1 MHFRRVHP
9 GRRALERAHPARR
22 RARYQLDRH
31 GGRVRPRSLG
41 GDRCPRAARYPGRR
55 SALRLHQGR
64 PRVGR
69 ARPRRAATPHRRSAE
84 PAPGGRRIA
93 PPARCR
99 AHRLVP
105 DALAR
110 RGWHAARRLLGH
122 PAAAQSGG
130 EGRRRRA
137 FQSRCGAARSSGAR
151 RSCGHSAAT
160 VFGDPP
166 GGRGWG
172 ASLVRRAPHRSHRLQ
187 PDAIGPAHGRLQ
199 RRARRS
205 TRRGRLALP
214 LSRLFGRGAATQCCP
229 GGRAAAGRAA
239 ARYDGRCR
247 GGRLDARLAGR
258 DRGNRW
264 RPTPHTGGR
273 LDRRGEP
280 RADRCRPGRHCR
292 GYRAHGR
299 GHRTGPAVKLLAL
312 VIVLGLC
319 LSGVGVSQAPDTSG
333 LGPRLSLETVVAR
346 TLVYSPGVAGAQGA
360 VRDAAALRRVTLGA
374 YLPSVYLNSS
384 AGWTDQSLASA
395 GATSLAQPSTV
406 NAYGAGL
413 AAAVDVFTG
422 GRRGAQRSQ
431 AEAISGAADAGLVQQ
446 RYATILLARQ
456 GYFGVLRAH
465 ELVRVA
471 QESIVQAEL
480 GLGYA
485 RDREQAG
492 TATRADVLLAQLAA
506 ATARRQWLAA
516 RDTLGMT
523 TAALGRL
530 VGADGPVD
538 ADAHIPLEP
547 APLALSDSGVLA
559 LAPAAAPAVVNAQA
573 LANADAAAVRA
584 SETQY
589 LPTISLGAGYN
600 WSNDGRVTGAP
611 RSGWIVALST
621 SFPLFNG
628 FVREAAVTQAKVAA
642 EVASAASADT
652 KRFARAE
659 AQRLVGSLRV
669 AEQDI
674 ALSRESVRLATEELR
689 VIRARYRAGI
699 ATILDVLTSQT
710 ALTQAE
716 LDLVSA
722 LFTYQVARASLEALL
737 GRDL

>member
-1 MHFRRVHP
+1 MRRRPALWFALALIALLP
-9 GRRALERAHPARR
+9 GRGIGQQPIAVDTAS
-22 RARYQLDRH
+22 DT
-31 GGRVRPRSLG
+31 
-41 GDRCPRAARYPGRR
+41 
-55 SALRLHQGR
+55 
-64 PRVGR
+64 
-69 ARPRRAATPHRRSAE
+69 AT
-84 PAPGGRRIA
+84 
-93 PPARCR
+93 
-99 AHRLVP
+99 
-105 DALAR
+105 
-110 RGWHAARRLLGH
+110 
-122 PAAAQSGG
+122 
-130 EGRRRRA
+130 
-137 FQSRCGAARSSGAR
+137 
-151 RSCGHSAAT
+151 
-160 VFGDPP
+160 
-166 GGRGWG
+166 
-172 ASLVRRAPHRSHRLQ
+172 
-187 PDAIGPAHGRLQ
+187 
-199 RRARRS
+199 
-205 TRRGRLALP
+205 
-214 LSRLFGRGAATQCCP
+214 
-229 GGRAAAGRAA
+229 
-239 ARYDGRCR
+239 
-247 GGRLDARLAGR
+247 
-258 DRGNRW
+258 
-264 RPTPHTGGR
+264 
-273 LDRRGEP
+273 
-280 RADRCRPGRHCR
+280 
-292 GYRAHGR
+292 
-299 GHRTGPAVKLLAL
+299 
-312 VIVLGLC
+312 
-319 LSGVGVSQAPDTSG
+319 

-346 TLVYSPGVAGAQGA
+346 TLAHSPVMVGAQGA

-374 YLPSVYLNSS
+374 YLPSVSLNSS

-431 AEAISGAADAGLVQQ
+431 AEAISQAADAGLVQQ

-456 GYFGVLRAH
+456 GYFDVLRAH

-471 QESIVQAEL
+471 QESIAQAEL

-516 RDTLGMT
+516 RDTLGMA

-538 ADAHIPLEP
+538 ADAHIALEP
-547 APLALSDSGVLA
+547 AALALSDSGVLA
-559 LAPAAAPAVVNAQA
+559 SAPAGAPVVRNAQA
-573 LANADAAAVRA
+573 LASADAAAVRA
-584 SETQY
+584 AETQY

-611 RSGWIVALST
+611 RSGWIVAFST

-628 FVREAAVTQAKVAA
+628 FVREASVTQAKVAA
-642 EVASAASADT
+642 EVATAASADT

-659 AQRLVGSLRV
+659 AQRLVGSLHV